1 MRALSRECSKDAMD
15 GRMVEASVGARL
27 RIDRT
32 IEERPMIDHTSGVI
46 QAALRG
52 LAARQRLIAQNIANV
67 NTPGYLASTVS
78 FEDQL
83 RSATSAGDPGA
94 MQLVESTSSAP
105 TGVNGNNVQLDD
117 EMVELTETQLR
128 YELMIQAMNSKVQV
142 MRASI
147 GRS

>member
-1 MRALSRECSKDAMD
+1 
-15 GRMVEASVGARL
+15 MVEASNGARL
-27 RIDRT
+27 SNERTVIDRA
-32 IEERPMIDHTSGVI
+32 SGVI

-52 LAARQRLIAQNIANV
+52 LAARQRLIGQNIANV

-83 RSATSAGDPGA
+83 RSVANGGDPA
-94 MQLVESTSSAP
+94 SMQLVESTSNAP

-128 YELMIQAMNSKVQV
+128 YELMIQAMNSKVQI